1 MCSTTRRIKISNI
14 LKNSRNICLNGDAS
28 LNIYRTK
35 TRNDASIRKTIE
47 KKSIKH
53 LGLKSFVEA
62 NVIRKS
68 IKEGTNLRQK

>member
-1 MCSTTRRIKISNI
+1 MCSTTRRIKINKI

-28 LNIYRTK
+28 LNIYRSK
-35 TRNDASIRKTIE
+35 TRNDASINKTIE
-47 KKSIKH
+47 KKSIEH

-68 IKEGTNLRQK
+68 IKEGASLR